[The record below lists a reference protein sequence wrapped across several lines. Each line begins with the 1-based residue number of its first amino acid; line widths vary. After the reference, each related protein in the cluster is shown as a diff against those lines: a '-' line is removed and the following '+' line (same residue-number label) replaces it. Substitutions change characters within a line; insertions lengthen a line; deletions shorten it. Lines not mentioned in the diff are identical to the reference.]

1 MRKAGVLMPVASLP
15 SDYGIGDFGPK
26 SYQFAELIHRCGFSI
41 WQILPLNPL
50 GFGNSPY
57 QPYSSHAMD
66 ELYIS
71 LDLLAEEGMIDPAEK
86 FHEDENRIEYD
97 EVRAYKQYYLREA
110 YKQFRGCREFDRFCK
125 EDWVYP
131 YAVFLTLKKA
141 HHLMCWNEWDRPSRE
156 WIRDGRLDLTPYADD
171 IRYEMFIQYVL
182 RKQWL
187 QLRKHCNRLGIRIMG
202 DVPFYVGL
210 DSDDTWCHQ
219 EQFLLDRDG
228 RPEFVAGVPPDNFS
242 ATGQRWGNPIYDW
255 KAMRKDGFRLWTERL
270 AYSATLYDLVRI
282 DHFRAFDTYWKIPAS
297 CPTAMEGQWIEA
309 PGYEFFDQL
318 YAKHPQIRIV
328 AEDLG
333 DLRSEVHDLRDHY
346 HLTGMKIVQEAL
358 GNLDFSASRRNIIV
372 YTGTHDNQTIR
383 SWYQQLPAAKKKK
396 IRIFLA
402 EKGCRSRSISRNM
415 VQYTLNSRAD
425 YAVIPLFDLLN
436 KDDRC
441 RINTP
446 GTVGSPNW
454 EWRLVSCRDL
464 KKRTEEIRG
473 LIRESGRL
481 PR

>member
-1 MRKAGVLMPVASLP
+1 
-15 SDYGIGDFGPK
+15 
-26 SYQFAELIHRCGFSI
+26 
-41 WQILPLNPL
+41 
-50 GFGNSPY
+50 
-57 QPYSSHAMD
+57 
-66 ELYIS
+66 
-71 LDLLAEEGMIDPAEK
+71 
-86 FHEDENRIEYD
+86 
-97 EVRAYKQYYLREA
+97 
-110 YKQFRGCREFDRFCK
+110 
-125 EDWVYP
+125 
-131 YAVFLTLKKA
+131 
-141 HHLMCWNEWDRPSRE
+141 
-156 WIRDGRLDLTPYADD
+156 
-171 IRYEMFIQYVL
+171 
-182 RKQWL
+182 
-187 QLRKHCNRLGIRIMG
+187 
-202 DVPFYVGL
+202 
-210 DSDDTWCHQ
+210 
-219 EQFLLDRDG
+219 
-228 RPEFVAGVPPDNFS
+228 
-242 ATGQRWGNPIYDW
+242 
-255 KAMRKDGFRLWTERL
+255 
-270 AYSATLYDLVRI
+270 
-282 DHFRAFDTYWKIPAS
+282 
-297 CPTAMEGQWIEA
+297 
-309 PGYEFFDQL
+309 
-318 YAKHPQIRIV
+318 
-328 AEDLG
+328 
-333 DLRSEVHDLRDHY
+333 
-346 HLTGMKIVQEAL
+346 MKIVQEAL